1 MLALIDPTAA
11 ELPLLLLRRSRF
23 LRAHPGQVALPGG
36 SQADGDGGLWRTAL
50 REAEEELGVPPGAVD
65 PLGYLNS
72 VPATRSGFLVTPLVG
87 LLRHRFTPRVQASEV
102 EAYFWFPLL
111 DRSHQV
117 RMERRQVLRQP
128 PVEMPGYA
136 FQGHF
141 VWGVT
146 GMILADLLSR
156 LGEPTG
162 QPSQEG

>member
-1 MLALIDPTAA
+1 MLALIDPSADA
-11 ELPLLLLRRSRF
+11 LPLLLLRRSRL

-72 VPATRSGFLVTPLVG
+72 VPVTHSGFLVTPLVG
-87 LLRHRFTPRVQASEV
+87 LLRHPFTPRVQTSEV
-102 EAYFWFPLL
+102 EAYFWFPLR

-117 RMERRQVLRQP
+117 RLERRPVLRQP
-128 PVEMPGYA
+128 PEEMPGYA
-136 FQGHF
+136 FQDHF

-146 GMILADLLSR
+146 GLILADLLAR
-156 LGEPTG
+156 LGEAPG
-162 QPSQEG
+162 QPPHDG